1 MTLILEEE
9 VLVPFSFDYKKTA
22 EAVINEA
29 LRQEE
34 FPYETEVSLTLT
46 GLDEIHEINKE
57 FRDMD
62 RPTDVLSFPQ
72 LDYPAPGDFSELN
85 DDADVFNPDTGE
97 CMLGDIVLC
106 IPKVISQAEEFGHSV
121 EREYAFLIAHS
132 MLHLMGYDHMD
143 DTERLDM
150 EARQDKILSALGIH
164 REFKEEV

>member
-9 VLVPFSFDYKKTA
+9 VEVPFSFDYKKTA

-85 DDADVFNPDTGE
+85 DDADV
-97 CMLGDIVLC
+97 
-106 IPKVISQAEEFGHSV
+106 
-121 EREYAFLIAHS
+121 Y
-132 MLHLMGYDHMD
+132 
-143 DTERLDM
+143 
-150 EARQDKILSALGIH
+150 
-164 REFKEEV
+164 